1 MGKNQKYKSIDMLG
15 YEIFAANMDECLE
28 VVLSKEKVHI
38 VSGNPEVLYTG
49 LNDKNLF
56 DNFTSDK
63 SLIIPDGVGVQ
74 ISAKILKTPVEE
86 KIAGIELM
94 KKILEKCEDS
104 GEGIYLLGAS
114 EENLKAC
121 VANILRDYP
130 RINISGYHNGFFD
143 LDNPREIL
151 EEIKEKKPMAVFV
164 AMGCPRQEKFI
175 VRYMDELPCKI
186 FMGVGGSFDVIAE
199 KVNRAPRWMID
210 IGMEWAYRVAKEP
223 WRIKR
228 LGSMP
233 KFIWTVTK
241 SRGKN

>member
-151 EEIKEKKPMAVFV
+151 EQIKEKKPMAVFV

-228 LGSMP
+228 LGSIP